1 LKLVKEDGA
10 CGRALI
16 HCQQTQKALVHA
28 RYLYLSSLEQN
39 QGTHRISTTFSMQL
53 LTSADPIKQ
62 KRLLHW
68 HERKQEFYD
77 RWDIALGS
85 LRKYIIPKSISI
97 FTENFANNLQ

>member
-1 LKLVKEDGA
+1 VWTSSNPLPTNTESSRPCTLPLSELTREKP
-10 CGRALI
+10 RYSSHI
-16 HCQQTQKALVHA
+16 HNLLHA
-28 RYLYLSSLEQN
+28 IADN
-39 QGTHRISTTFSMQL
+39 
-53 LTSADPIKQ
+53 ADPIKQ

-97 FTENFANNLQ
+97 FTEKFANNLQ